1 MIAQLLQGLLD
12 GWGAAAQPDA
22 LQSSRQKSLV
32 NKTDQALEAPEN
44 VATAVVFRHPA
55 AQRQVVLG
63 GVLVAYALQRV
74 RRRSIGFVVD
84 GEGLTVRAPAGVA
97 LAEIEHALHA
107 KAGWIVRKLH
117 EVRVLQQRREAGRIV
132 WAHGAQ
138 LPYLGAPLGLHL
150 DGMQGGRV
158 QLVQEPAHES
168 PQDPASVPARALRLP
183 LRPEATA
190 QQIRTRVQAWFQR
203 QARSHFTGRLEHF
216 APQLEVRWQRL
227 SLSSARTRWGSASAD
242 GSIRLNWRLL
252 HYTPALI
259 DYVVVHEL
267 AHLREM
273 NHSPRFWR
281 IVEGVL
287 PDYATRRQQLRA
299 QPAPLWD

>member
-1 MIAQLLQGLLD
+1 MISRLLQGLLD
-12 GWGAAAQPDA
+12 GWGVAAAPNGPQDSEQKKLPTQP
-22 LQSSRQKSLV
+22 Q
-32 NKTDQALEAPEN
+32 QAQDAPEYG
-44 VATAVVFRHPA
+44 AQAAVFRHPA
-55 AQRQVVLG
+55 AQRQLVLG
-63 GVLVAYALQRV
+63 GVLVGYALQRA

-97 LAEIEHALHA
+97 LAEIERALHD

-138 LPYLGAPLGLHL
+138 LPYLGAPLRLQLGATPGARVRLVEC
-150 DGMQGGRV
+150 GGELAL
-158 QLVQEPAHES
+158 QLALPHEAET
-168 PQDPASVPARALRLP
+168 QQARA
-183 LRPEATA
+183 
-190 QQIRTRVQAWFQR
+190 QVQAWFQR
-203 QARSHFTGRLEHF
+203 QARSHFMARLEHF

-242 GSIRLNWRLL
+242 GSIRLNWRLM
-252 HYTPALI
+252 HYAPTLI

-287 PDYATRRQQLRA
+287 PDYATRRRQLRA

>member
-1 MIAQLLQGLLD
+1 MQAD
-12 GWGAAAQPDA
+12 AA
-22 LQSSRQKSLV
+22 
-32 NKTDQALEAPEN
+32 
-44 VATAVVFRHPA
+44 VFRHPA
-55 AQRQVVLG
+55 AQRQVMLG
-63 GVLVAYALQRV
+63 GVLVGYALQRV

-84 GEGLTVRAPAGVA
+84 GAGLTVRAPAGVA
-97 LAEIEHALHA
+97 LAEIEHALHG

-117 EVRVLQQRREAGRIV
+117 EVRALQQRREAGRIV

-138 LPYLGAPLGLHL
+138 LPYLGAPLWLQLGATP
-150 DGMQGGRV
+150 GARV
-158 QLVQEPAHES
+158 RLIEAGSAAPERALQLALPHDAAAQ
-168 PQDPASVPARALRLP
+168 QARA
-183 LRPEATA
+183 
-190 QQIRTRVQAWFQR
+190 QVQAWFQR
-203 QARSHFTGRLEHF
+203 QARSHFTARLEHF
-216 APQLEVRWQRL
+216 APQLAVRWSSLR
-227 SLSSARTRWGSASAD
+227 LSSARTRWGSASAD

-252 HYTPALI
+252 HYAPALI

-287 PDYATRRQQLRA
+287 PDYATRRRQLRA

>member
-1 MIAQLLQGLLD
+1 MIPRLLQGLLD
-12 GWGAAAQPDA
+12 GWGAAAVPNGSQDSGQKKLLAQP
-22 LQSSRQKSLV
+22 Q
-32 NKTDQALEAPEN
+32 QAQDAPEYR
-44 VATAVVFRHPA
+44 AETAVFRHPA
-55 AQRQVVLG
+55 AQRQLVLG

-84 GEGLTVRAPAGVA
+84 AEGLTVRAPAGVA
-97 LAEIEHALHA
+97 LAEIEHALHG

-117 EVRVLQQRREAGRIV
+117 EVRVLQQRREAGRIAWV
-132 WAHGAQ
+132 HGAQ
-138 LPYLGAPLGLHL
+138 LPYLGAPLLLRLGVS
-150 DGMQGGRV
+150 QGARV
-158 QLVQEPAHES
+158 RLVECGDERALQLALPHEAAA
-168 PQDPASVPARALRLP
+168 QQARA
-183 LRPEATA
+183 
-190 QQIRTRVQAWFQR
+190 QVQAWFQR
-203 QARSHFTGRLEHF
+203 QARSHFTARLEHF

-242 GSIRLNWRLL
+242 GSIRLNWRLM

-287 PDYATRRQQLRA
+287 PDYAMRRQQLRA